1 MARRQV
7 NQTKIVPVKV
17 QVRLKDK
24 LRQQLDDAASKAG
37 LSLNR
42 EIERRLEKSLR
53 DEGLTLLIKTTAKAT
68 AVAYSRD
75 LSERLNIVF
84 ALIGRPD
91 LGTLADQAMKGKKQ
105 DD

>member
-1 MARRQV
+1 MARKPAE
-7 NQTKIVPVKV
+7 TVKV
-17 QVRLKDK
+17 QVRIREK
-24 LRQQLDDAASKAG
+24 LRKTLDDEAKKTG
-37 LSLNR
+37 ISLNR

-53 DEGLTLLIKTTAKAT
+53 DEGLTLLINTTAKAT

-84 ALIGRPD
+84 ALLGKPD
-91 LGTLADQAMKGKKQ
+91 LLTPTTMKGNQ